1 MAEISIENSKIS
13 SLARQQLSIIGKHH
27 KSPTGGTLFA
37 TTTLS
42 EIEVGVMPT
51 LIVGA
56 AQVIVGE
63 LSPIVTAYGS
73 DNTKL
78 TFDIEKSRWG
88 DALPSAFADNIKM
101 YIVANVVQS
110 VLNMSVPD
118 IAPKYTSDAQLLL
131 ASLVK
136 MAFVKKPPGTS
147 VTVYNVSGTVT
158 IEDNEKT
165 DGYNKDNKTT

>member
-1 MAEISIENSKIS
+1 
-13 SLARQQLSIIGKHH
+13 
-27 KSPTGGTLFA
+27 
-37 TTTLS
+37 
-42 EIEVGVMPT
+42 
-51 LIVGA
+51 
-56 AQVIVGE
+56 
-63 LSPIVTAYGS
+63 
-73 DNTKL
+73 
-78 TFDIEKSRWG
+78 
-88 DALPSAFADNIKM
+88 
-101 YIVANVVQS
+101 
-110 VLNMSVPD
+110 MSVPD